1 MVAPADAHDRND
13 EPPDVPRPVVHPS
26 DPAYRGQAV
35 YSRGMLLAYDTL
47 VVRLSNTLVWRCPA
61 AEIRALYARHLTSVH
76 LDVGPGTGYYLDH
89 CRMPDR
95 LRLTLL
101 DANPQ
106 VLSYAGERLRRY
118 RPAVHTADVLK
129 PISLPPGSFRS
140 IGLSYVLHCV
150 PGDIAAKAVLLD
162 NLSPLLEPGGVVFG
176 ATILGEPDRHNAAGR
191 ALMRIYN
198 RKGIFANTADTL
210 DDLDRALA
218 GRFARYELT
227 VTGTVALFAA
237 WTA

>member
-1 MVAPADAHDRND
+1 MAAPTDAHDRND

-35 YSRGMLLAYDTL
+35 YRRGTLLAYDTL

-61 AEIRALYARHLTSVH
+61 AEIRAHHARHLTSVH

-101 DANPQ
+101 DANPE
-106 VLSYAGERLRRY
+106 VLRYAGARLRRY
-118 RPAVHTADVLK
+118 RPAVHSADVLK
-129 PISLPPGSFRS
+129 PITLPRGAFRS

-150 PGDIAAKAVLLD
+150 PGDIGAKAVVLD
-162 NLSPLLEPGGVVFG
+162 NLIPLLEPGGVLFG
-176 ATILGEPDRHNAAGR
+176 ATILGEPARHNAIGR
-191 ALMRIYN
+191 ALMRTYN
-198 RKGIFANTADTL
+198 RRGIFANTADTREH
-210 DDLDRALA
+210 LDRALSS
-218 GRFARYELT
+218 RFARYDLT
-227 VTGTVALFAA
+227 VTGAVALFAG
-237 WTA
+237 WTE